1 MENDFKFETFLF
13 LSPEKI
19 ILSVNQKKDLKSIY
33 KKEFLV
39 ENNLHNL
46 NFEKIDKFFNENIFK
61 IERNLNSFIQKIN
74 IAVFSEDIFKVK
86 ISVKKNNYN
95 KIINNSSLIYLL
107 NEAKD
112 DCKDSIKDKR
122 IIHILIDNYLID
134 NKFYQELPNNLK
146 CKNFSLDL
154 SFICLPEDLIKNIEK
169 ILENYQISI
178 NRILSA
184 TYIEEYSKK
193 ENLDFFHSMNKIID
207 GSNTNEV
214 MLVQKISKNKGF
226 FEKFFDFFS

>member
-1 MENDFKFETFLF
+1 M
-13 LSPEKI
+13 
-19 ILSVNQKKDLKSIY
+19 
-33 KKEFLV
+33 
-39 ENNLHNL
+39 
-46 NFEKIDKFFNENIFK
+46 
-61 IERNLNSFIQKIN
+61 
-74 IAVFSEDIFKVK
+74 
-86 ISVKKNNYN
+86 
-95 KIINNSSLIYLL
+95 

-184 TYIEEYSKK
+184 TILKSTQKRK
-193 ENLDFFHSMNKIID
+193 FRFF
-207 GSNTNEV
+207 
-214 MLVQKISKNKGF
+214 
-226 FEKFFDFFS
+226 

>member
-1 MENDFKFETFLF
+1 M
-13 LSPEKI
+13 
-19 ILSVNQKKDLKSIY
+19 
-33 KKEFLV
+33 
-39 ENNLHNL
+39 
-46 NFEKIDKFFNENIFK
+46 
-61 IERNLNSFIQKIN
+61 
-74 IAVFSEDIFKVK
+74 IAM
-86 ISVKKNNYN
+86 N
-95 KIINNSSLIYLL
+95 
-107 NEAKD
+107 
-112 DCKDSIKDKR
+112 SIKDKR

>member
-1 MENDFKFETFLF
+1 MENCKRTTITK
-13 LSPEKI
+13 LSTI
-19 ILSVNQKKDLKSIY
+19 II
-33 KKEFLV
+33 
-39 ENNLHNL
+39 
-46 NFEKIDKFFNENIFK
+46 
-61 IERNLNSFIQKIN
+61 
-74 IAVFSEDIFKVK
+74 
-86 ISVKKNNYN
+86 
-95 KIINNSSLIYLL
+95 IYLL

-112 DCKDSIKDKR
+112 DADSIKDKR

-146 CKNFSLDL
+146 CKFSLDL

-193 ENLDFFHSMNKIID
+193 ENLDFFHSMKKIID

>member
-1 MENDFKFETFLF
+1 M
-13 LSPEKI
+13 
-19 ILSVNQKKDLKSIY
+19 
-33 KKEFLV
+33 V
-39 ENNLHNL
+39 ENNLHNFD
-46 NFEKIDKFFNENIFK
+46 FEKIDKFFNENIFK
-61 IERNLNSFIQKIN
+61 IERNLDSFIQKIN

-86 ISVKKNNYN
+86 ISVKKNNHN

-112 DCKDSIKDKR
+112 DCKESIKDKR

-169 ILENYQISI
+169 
-178 NRILSA
+178 
-184 TYIEEYSKK
+184 
-193 ENLDFFHSMNKIID
+193 F
-207 GSNTNEV
+207 
-214 MLVQKISKNKGF
+214 
-226 FEKFFDFFS
+226 

>member
-112 DCKDSIKDKR
+112 DC
-122 IIHILIDNYLID
+122 N
-134 NKFYQELPNNLK
+134 ELN
-146 CKNFSLDL
+146 
-154 SFICLPEDLIKNIEK
+154 
-169 ILENYQISI
+169 
-178 NRILSA
+178 
-184 TYIEEYSKK
+184 
-193 ENLDFFHSMNKIID
+193 
-207 GSNTNEV
+207 
-214 MLVQKISKNKGF
+214 
-226 FEKFFDFFS
+226 

>member
-1 MENDFKFETFLF
+1 MENEFKFETFLF

-19 ILSVNQKKDLKSIY
+19 ILSINQKKDLKSIY
-33 KKEFLV
+33 KKEFLI

-112 DCKDSIKDKR
+112 DCKDSVKDKR

-207 GSNTNEV
+207 GSNINEV
-214 MLVQKISKNKGF
+214 MLVQKITKNKGF

>member
-1 MENDFKFETFLF
+1 MENEFKFETFLF

-19 ILSVNQKKDLKSIY
+19 ILSINQKKDLKSIY
-33 KKEFLV
+33 KKEFLI

-46 NFEKIDKFFNENIFK
+46 NFEKIDKFFNDNIFK

-112 DCKDSIKDKR
+112 DCKDSVKDKR

-207 GSNTNEV
+207 GSNINEV
-214 MLVQKISKNKGF
+214 MLVQKITKNKGF